1 MVRDRNTKNLTEAEE
16 IKKRWQEDKEELHKK
31 DLNNLDNHDGVVSY
45 LRTDILKCEVKWAF
59 SSIQS
64 LSHVLLCDP
73 MDCSMPGFPV
83 HHQFPELAQ
92 THVQLIR

>member
-1 MVRDRNTKNLTEAEE
+1 MSMVRDRNTKNLTDAEE
-16 IKKRWQEDKEELHKK
+16 IKKRWQEYKEELHKK

-64 LSHVLLCDP
+64 LSRVRLVTP
-73 MDCSMPGFPV
+73 WTAGFPV
-83 HHQFPELAQ
+83 RHQLPELTQ
-92 THVQLIR
+92 THVH